1 MLFCLWFLCRC
12 SKLSILFG
20 GELSLT
26 PPPPAPEALSFSPSR
41 RLVADDIAEQGCV

>member
-1 MLFCLWFLCRC
+1 MFFLWFLCRC

-26 PPPPAPEALSFSPSR
+26 AEAAAAAPDDLLSL
-41 RLVADDIAEQGCV
+41 RLVADDMAESGCV